1 MASYV
6 LDSFAIV
13 AFFRNEAGADEVEKI
28 LLGALNGRHQLYLC
42 SINAGEIYYAIWRK
56 SGKAMADLCRT
67 RLLQLDIT
75 IIEADLQLT
84 FEAAS
89 LKATRKLSFADAHA
103 AALALHLN
111 AILLTGDKEFNSLKN
126 IKEFKL
132 KMLTG

>member
-6 LDSFAIV
+6 LDSFAMV
-13 AFFRNEAGADEVEKI
+13 AFFRAESGADEVEKI
-28 LLGALNGRHQLYLC
+28 LLGALNGRHQVYLC
-42 SINAGEIYYAIWRK
+42 SINAGEIYYSIWRK
-56 SGKAMADLCRT
+56 NGKAMADLCRT
-67 RLLQLDIT
+67 RLLQFDIT

-84 FEAAS
+84 FEAAA

-111 AILLTGDKEFNSLKN
+111 AILLTGDKEFNSLKD

-132 KMLTG
+132 KFLS

>member
-1 MASYV
+1 MASFV
-6 LDSFAIV
+6 LDSFAMV
-13 AFFRNEAGADEVEKI
+13 AFFREEAGADEVEKI

-42 SINAGEIYYAIWRK
+42 ALNAGEIYYSIWRK
-56 SGKAMADLCRT
+56 NGKTMADICRT
-67 RLLQLDIT
+67 KLLQMDIT

-111 AILLTGDKEFNSLKN
+111 AILLTGDQEFNSLKD

-132 KMLTG
+132 RFLS